1 MNRRRYYSRVRRV
14 SREHR
19 ATTIEDPA
27 ELERVWREYKRQGTE
42 LLRNRLVEHY
52 VYLARFIA
60 ERIGAKLP
68 EEVDVDDLMSAGV
81 FGLVDAIDAFDLERG
96 VKFETYCATRI
107 RGAILDELRNM
118 DWVPRLVRHRSAR
131 LADAVRA
138 LEVEL
143 GRMPTEDEI
152 ARRLKLSKSQFEKLR
167 RDASAVALVSLS
179 NSFGDSDSD
188 REVCEAD
195 VLPDDTSCD
204 PVLEAQKS
212 DMRDAI
218 KNTLSRAE
226 RLIITLYYHEE
237 MTMKEIG
244 MTLDL
249 SESRVSQM
257 HSAIVERLRAQLGG
271 EPDCRALSGA
281 LAGLSCPTDLMA

>member
-1 MNRRRYYSRVRRV
+1 MTQRRYYGRMRRV

-19 ATTIEDPA
+19 AATIKDPA
-27 ELERVWREYKRQGTE
+27 ELDLVWREYKAGGGE
-42 LLRNRLVEHY
+42 DLRNRLVEHY
-52 VYLARFIA
+52 VHLARFIA
-60 ERIGAKLP
+60 ERLGAKLP
-68 EEVDVDDLMSAGV
+68 EEVDVDDLMSAGI

-152 ARRLKLSKSQFEKLR
+152 ARRLRLSKSQFDKLR

-179 NSFGDSDSD
+179 NSFGDADSD

-195 VLPDDTSCD
+195 VLPDEASSD
-204 PVLEAQKS
+204 PVMEAQKS
-212 DMRDAI
+212 DMRDVI
-218 KNTLSRAE
+218 KNSLSRAE

-257 HSAIVERLRAQLGG
+257 HSAIVERLRTQLGVD
-271 EPDCRALSGA
+271 PDHRTLSGV
-281 LAGLSCPTDLMA
+281 LAGDEGGMDLTA